1 MQALGCGSLLSPQRG
16 KATLP
21 GIERIELAPG
31 YSISRVMKGSWQ
43 LAGGHGDMDV
53 AGAVADMRRFVEAG
67 ITTFDC
73 ADIYTGVE
81 ELIGAFLRVSR
92 DAVRSGEVP
101 PIQVHTKCV
110 PDLDRLP
117 TLSRLDVEATV
128 DRSLRRLGVEQL
140 DLVQL
145 HWWDYSIPGYVDAAQ
160 WLHDLEK
167 RGKVRHLGVTNF
179 DVPHLE
185 EILDAGI
192 PVLSNQVQYSLLDR
206 RPEPEM
212 ASFCRTHG
220 ISLLCYGTVAGGL
233 LSDRYLGAAEPSPPY
248 ENRSLTKYKLI
259 VDEFG
264 DWRLFQSLLETVR
277 AIADRHGVSL
287 SAVASRYVLEK
298 PAVAAVIVGAR
309 NDRHVSDIAGL
320 CSFRFDAAD
329 FAALGDVLRR
339 ARGPKGPVYGLE
351 RIRDGAHGAIMRY
364 NLQKETPT

>member
-1 MQALGCGSLLSPQRG
+1 MHPV
-16 KATLP
+16 
-21 GIERIELAPG
+21 ERIDLAPG
-31 YSISRVMKGSWQ
+31 YSISRVVKGSWQ
-43 LAGGHGDMDV
+43 LAGGHGNVDV
-53 AGAVADMRRFVEAG
+53 AGAVADMRRFVDAG

-81 ELIGAFLRVSR
+81 EMIGVFLRVSR
-92 DAVRSGEVP
+92 DAVRSGGIP

-117 TLSRLDVEATV
+117 TLSRFDVEATV
-128 DRSLRRLGVEQL
+128 DRSLRRLGVERL

-145 HWWDYSIPGYVDAAQ
+145 HWWDYSIPGYVDAAG
-160 WLHDLEK
+160 WLYDLAK

-179 DVPHLE
+179 DAEHLL
-185 EILDAGI
+185 EILDEGI
-192 PVLSNQVQYSLLDR
+192 PIVSNQVQYSLLDR
-206 RPEPEM
+206 RPESEM

-233 LSDRYLGAAEPSPPY
+233 LSDRYVGAVEPSPPY

-264 DWRLFQSLLETVR
+264 DWRLFQSLLEVAR
-277 AIADRHGVSL
+277 AIADRHGVSV
-287 SAVASRYVLEK
+287 STVASRYVLEK

-309 NDRHVSDIAGL
+309 NDRHVADTAGL
-320 CSFRFDAAD
+320 CSFQLDAAD
-329 FAALGDVLRR
+329 YAALDDVLCR
-339 ARGPKGPVYGLE
+339 ARGPKGAVYGLE

-364 NLQKETPT
+364 NLQAEAPT